1 MRVVT
6 PAIKLDVEI
15 EQAEVR
21 DDRLVLSGLAG
32 ILPCET
38 SLTAREARALL
49 LKVLRPRVLL
59 WVLGRAAPPKSP
71 T

>member
-15 EQAEVR
+15 EQADVR
-21 DDRLVLSGLAG
+21 EGRLVLTGLAG

-38 SLTAREARALL
+38 SLTAPEARALL
-49 LKVLRPRVLL
+49 MKVLRPRVLL
-59 WVLGRAAPPKSP
+59 WVLGRSAPAATPK
-71 T
+71 